1 MNIQHTSLKP
11 KAQSE
16 NVKTGLDENYRDEMS
31 QKLSDVLAAA
41 YSLTIKSQIYHWN
54 VVGPLFKPIHEITE
68 EHYNDLFAAIDV
80 IAERIRSLGHLAPNQ
95 QKLVAAMT
103 EENETGDKI
112 IPQKMIEDLISS
124 HEKIARMMR
133 EAAGDAAEASDMV
146 TEDMLTERLA
156 FHEQAIWMLRAIVT
170 D

>member
-156 FHEQAIWMLRAIVT
+156 FHEQSIWMLRAIVT

>member
-133 EAAGDAAEASDMV
+133 EAAGNAADASDMV

>member
-1 MNIQHTSLKP
+1 MNIQHASLKP
-11 KAQSE
+11 EAHSE
-16 NVKTGLDENYRDEMS
+16 NVKTGLEESYRQEMS
-31 QKLSDVLAAA
+31 EKLSGILAGA

-95 QKLVAAMT
+95 QVLVAAMS
-103 EENETGDKI
+103 EENDSGDKI
-112 IPQKMIEDLISS
+112 IPQKMIEDLIAS

-133 EAAGDAAEASDMV
+133 DAAGDAAEASDMV